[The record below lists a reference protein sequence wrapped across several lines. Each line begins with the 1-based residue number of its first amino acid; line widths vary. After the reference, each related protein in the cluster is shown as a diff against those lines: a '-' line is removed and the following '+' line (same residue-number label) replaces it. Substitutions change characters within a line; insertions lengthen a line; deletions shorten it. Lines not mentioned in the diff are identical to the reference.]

1 MSTNDP
7 AHWAQI
13 KALFEQVQELP
24 AALREA
30 ALHASGASTAV
41 QGEVRSLLAH
51 AAQSTGERGFLGQP
65 AGMGGHGDTAG
76 RIGQRLGPWQIVA
89 PLGAGGMGE
98 VFEAHR
104 ADGAFEGRA
113 AVKLLKQGMDSALV
127 LQRFAQER
135 QALARLNHP
144 HIAHLY
150 DAGLSADGAP
160 YFVMELVRG
169 VPIDLAAKPLALEAR
184 LALFLQ
190 LADAVAHAHRNLLVH
205 RDLKPGNV
213 LVSEDGQVKL
223 LDFGIAKAV
232 DPLEGADANQTLAS
246 QRPFT
251 PHYASPEQVR
261 GEPVSTATDIYS
273 LGVLLYQLLTG
284 VRPTGRNATTAAA
297 AARSVLDEQPTRP
310 SALSPDVVA
319 DPGWLHA
326 RRKLQG
332 DLDNILM
339 KALQKPIEQRYLS
352 VDALAADVRAYQRGY
367 PISARAPSLAYLL
380 ARFLA
385 RNRASTVIAALGLAG
400 IVAALVAALW
410 QAQAAERSRLVAEA
424 RFAQVRQ
431 LANGLVFK
439 YHDQIAHLPGSL
451 ATREALLNDAVN
463 YLDGLRAQGD
473 AALDPSLAREVAESY
488 FRVAVL
494 QGEQFSPSQER
505 LGEAETNLAKALA
518 LQPRYVATPGLPAP
532 ALLSAADMWFLR
544 STLMVRSE
552 RLAQSLEALTQARAL
567 VERALEPGPNNLE
580 TLSRLATL
588 EGHIGLVLGGS
599 GIGANLGRPA
609 EAQVH
614 LRRSAT
620 VLAGLHERAP
630 EVALWAHQ
638 AAWGCQNLANSL
650 ILSGA
655 VEEALLWAQRSQA
668 LRDEAARRD
677 SGNAHYRHQRAAA
690 AFMLMQALSFNGKHD
705 EALAAFA
712 IAQAIARA
720 TVATDPAN
728 KAAARDLKL
737 LPLALGRT
745 LMAAQQ
751 IDAARRV
758 MQPLLADLPTSADGD
773 FYLERLRAEALLWLA
788 RAMPPAQAT
797 VALAHAK
804 EAAALMAERAGGAA
818 SDNAVRQWA
827 RAQALGEQAA
837 AYAKLGEQTAMRST
851 ARAALDTWRAAP
863 GGHAPGMYARW
874 ELRDQALA
882 QR

>member
-1 MSTNDP
+1 MRNTDP

-13 KALFEQVQELP
+13 KALFEQVQDLP
-24 AALREA
+24 VARRDAALR
-30 ALHASGASTAV
+30 ASGASATA

-51 AAQSTGERGFLGQP
+51 DAQSSRERGFLSLP
-65 AGMGGHGDTAG
+65 AGLGECGATAAP

-89 PLGAGGMGE
+89 LLGTGGMGE
-98 VFEAHR
+98 VFEAKR
-104 ADGAFEGRA
+104 ADGAFVGLS
-113 AVKLLKQGMDSALV
+113 AVKLLRHGMDSVLV

-150 DAGLSADGAP
+150 DAGLSGDGAP

-169 VPIDLAAKPLALEAR
+169 VAIDVAVKPLVLEAR

-213 LVSEDGQVKL
+213 LVNEDGQVKL
-223 LDFGIAKAV
+223 LDFGIAKAL
-232 DPLEGADANQTLAS
+232 DPLDGADADQTLAS

-319 DPGWLHA
+319 DPAWLHT

-332 DLDNILM
+332 DLDNILL
-339 KALQKPIEQRYLS
+339 KALQKPIAQRYLS
-352 VDALAADVRAYQRGY
+352 VEALAADVRAYQRGY
-367 PISARAPSLAYLL
+367 PISARAPSLAYLM
-380 ARFLA
+380 ARFFV
-385 RNRASTVIAALGLAG
+385 RNRASMVIAALGMAG
-400 IVAALVAALW
+400 VVAALVAALW
-410 QAQAAERSRLVAEA
+410 QARAAERSRELAEA

-451 ATREALLNDAVN
+451 ATREALLSDAVS

-473 AALDPSLAREVAESY
+473 AALDPTLAREVAESY

-505 LGEAETNLAKALA
+505 LSDAEANLGKALA
-518 LQPRYVATPGLPAP
+518 LLPRYVGSAALPAQ

-552 RLAQSLEALTQARAL
+552 RLTQGLDALTQARVL
-567 VERALEPGPNNLE
+567 VERALKPNPADLE

-599 GIGANLGRPA
+599 GISANLGRPQD
-609 EAQVH
+609 AQVH
-614 LRRSAT
+614 LRQSA
-620 VLAGLHERAP
+620 VLMAQLHERAP
-630 EVALWAHQ
+630 QVALWSHQ
-638 AAWGCQNLANSL
+638 HAWACQNLANSL
-650 ILSGA
+650 MLAGEFA
-655 VEEALLWAQRSQA
+655 QALPWAQRTQA
-668 LRDEAARRD
+668 LRDAAAQRD
-677 SGNAHYRHQRAAA
+677 SGNAHYRHQRATA
-690 AFMLMQALSFNGKHD
+690 AFLLMQALSFNGQH
-705 EALAAFA
+705 EAAQTAYHVAAS
-712 IAQAIARA
+712 IARE
-720 TVATDPAN
+720 TVAADPAN
-728 KAAARDLKL
+728 KSAARDLKL
-737 LPLALGRT
+737 LPLAMGRA
-745 LMAAQQ
+745 LMAAGQPRQ
-751 IDAARRV
+751 AH
-758 MQPLLADLPTSADGD
+758 QLLEPLLADLPAAAGGD
-773 FYLERLRAEALLWLA
+773 F
-788 RAMPPAQAT
+788 
-797 VALAHAK
+797 
-804 EAAALMAERAGGAA
+804 
-818 SDNAVRQWA
+818 
-827 RAQALGEQAA
+827 
-837 AYAKLGEQTAMRST
+837 
-851 ARAALDTWRAAP
+851 
-863 GGHAPGMYARW
+863 
-874 ELRDQALA
+874 
-882 QR
+882 